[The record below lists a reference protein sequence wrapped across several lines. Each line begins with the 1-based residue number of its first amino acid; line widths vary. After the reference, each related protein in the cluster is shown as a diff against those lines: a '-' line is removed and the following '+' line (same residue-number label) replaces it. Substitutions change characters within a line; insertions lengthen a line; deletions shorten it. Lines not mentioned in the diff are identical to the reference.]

1 MRPVSNWKRAH
12 KMATVWA
19 GTAALAWGSVPQDM
33 QSAMLSA
40 IGVPESR
47 VPAILGLLVIV
58 ARLIDQPKVRE

>member
-19 GTAALAWGSVPQDM
+19 GTIALAWGSLPPET

-40 IGVPESR
+40 VGVPENR

-58 ARLIDQPKVRE
+58 ARLVDQQRVPK